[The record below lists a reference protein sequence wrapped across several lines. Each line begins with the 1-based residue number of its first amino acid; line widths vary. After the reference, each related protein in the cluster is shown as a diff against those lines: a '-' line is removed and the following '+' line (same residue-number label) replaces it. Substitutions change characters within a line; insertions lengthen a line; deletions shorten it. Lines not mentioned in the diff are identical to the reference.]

1 MSEEDKLKIN
11 IEHSQTGIK
20 GNIECPVQPINELVA
35 VTTRCMDT
43 IRTGSEKVGEMLR
56 NSTNAIGKPIDA
68 WLTGKAQEISANSQL
83 IVANIMY
90 KKEVNAT
97 KHLQYVAEEFNK
109 KVENNEQIPEQ
120 IEASDNLLLIQDNAS
135 STSNEEFLKLWAKF
149 YTEEACKPGSI
160 SRKTIKIL
168 ETLDIN
174 IVKILEKEI
183 LPYCDENGY
192 YWGTKDEITNILILI
207 DYGLIENSS
216 ILSSSKTINT
226 IINIKLNKNYRLC
239 IYPNYAYGASYDDV
253 MYRLTVS
260 GVEIFKNLGN
270 DINSQNNELLF
281 NNIKKASKD
290 WQIATPYKDKIHL
303 KHIPNNDEKFI
314 ICDNDNIVVYPET
327 SPFKTLQE
335 FIDNASQNIE
345 VIEDAK

>member
-1 MSEEDKLKIN
+1 MNNKDVEFNLEIAKGKLGFSLSENLVNKIANATSTLFAPATAWLQGKQAQISCSYLPFYDKLAERK
-11 IEHSQTGIK
+11 
-20 GNIECPVQPINELVA
+20 NENLQKLFVN
-35 VTTRCMDT
+35 VLSILNEKELHEEVIPDQFEDT
-43 IRTGSEKVGEMLR
+43 
-56 NSTNAIGKPIDA
+56 
-68 WLTGKAQEISANSQL
+68 
-83 IVANIMY
+83 
-90 KKEVNAT
+90 
-97 KHLQYVAEEFNK
+97 
-109 KVENNEQIPEQ
+109 
-120 IEASDNLLLIQDNAS
+120 DNLLLIQDNAS
-135 STSNEEFLKLWAKF
+135 TTSNEEFLKLWAKL
-149 YTEEACKPGSI
+149 YTEEACKPGTV
-160 SRKTIKIL
+160 SRKTIKLL

-183 LPYCDENGY
+183 FPYCDENGY
-192 YWGTKDEITNILILI
+192 YWGTKDEITNILILL

-226 IINIKLNKNYRLC
+226 ITNIKLNKNYMLY

-270 DINSQNNELLF
+270 DINSPNNELLF

-314 ICDNDNIVVYPET
+314 ICDNDNNVVYPKN
-327 SPFKTLQE
+327 SPFKTYNE
-335 FIDNASQNIE
+335 FYESAIANIE
-345 VIEDAK
+345 VV